1 MRLGQIFGDDVPLGS
16 LGSFLLDCY
25 SVPGGRAVL
34 HGDRACRQLGPGARL
49 GRVGLAAGPLCGS
62 CAWMLPAEHPVSEF
76 AVAVAGLRT
85 PAVVAGAGAPA
96 GPVPAPGPAGAEP
109 AQAVRVW
116 RRAQTR
122 ALEGFAAAA
131 AFPWLEPWAG
141 PRLSALTG
149 AVEQARGAVGR
160 RVDPR
165 ELLTAAC
172 VAALPVPV
180 GLREGPPACAGSW
193 GVDGEWLLLE
203 AWTRWQSACAEG
215 EARVADCVRAASAAV
230 YEAFGRRR
238 KARDE
243 ALDSVQR
250 LITSSIDQARRLA
263 EEEYARPVHLVQ
275 MALPL
280 LETEP
285 FTGREY
291 DPLTFW
297 QAGVIA
303 AHQTGV
309 DWPAGQVSLA
319 APRAV
324 SDLLLG
330 G

>member
-1 MRLGQIFGDDVPLGS
+1 M
-16 LGSFLLDCY
+16 
-25 SVPGGRAVL
+25 
-34 HGDRACRQLGPGARL
+34 
-49 GRVGLAAGPLCGS
+49 
-62 CAWMLPAEHPVSEF
+62 SEF

-85 PAVVAGAGAPA
+85 PAVVAGAGASA
-96 GPVPAPGPAGAEP
+96 GPVPPPGPAGAEP

-122 ALEGFAAAA
+122 ALEGFAASA

-149 AVEQARGAVGR
+149 AVEQARGAVAR
-160 RVDPR
+160 CVDPR

-180 GLREGPPACAGSW
+180 GLRDGLPASAGSW
-193 GVDGEWLLLE
+193 GLDGQWLLLE

-215 EARVADCVRAASAAV
+215 EAQVADCVRAALAAV

-238 KARDE
+238 KGRDE

-263 EEEYARPVHLVQ
+263 EEECTGSVHLVQ

-285 FTGREY
+285 FTGRER
-291 DPLTFW
+291 DPLTLW

-303 AHQTGV
+303 VHQAGV
-309 DWPAGQVSLA
+309 DWPAGQITLTV
-319 APRAV
+319 PQAV
-324 SDLLLG
+324 SDLLPG

>member
-1 MRLGQIFGDDVPLGS
+1 M
-16 LGSFLLDCY
+16 
-25 SVPGGRAVL
+25 
-34 HGDRACRQLGPGARL
+34 
-49 GRVGLAAGPLCGS
+49 
-62 CAWMLPAEHPVSEF
+62 
-76 AVAVAGLRT
+76 
-85 PAVVAGAGAPA
+85 VAGADAPT
-96 GPVPAPGPAGAEP
+96 GPVTTSGRAGAEP
-109 AQAVRVW
+109 AQAARVW

-122 ALEGFAAAA
+122 ALEGIAAAA

-149 AVEQARGAVGR
+149 AVEQARGTVAR
-160 RVDPR
+160 CVDPR

-180 GLREGPPACAGSW
+180 GLQEGLSECAGSW

-215 EARVADCVRAASAAV
+215 EAQVANCVRAASAVV

-238 KARDE
+238 KGRDE

-250 LITSSIDQARRLA
+250 LITASIDQGRRHA
-263 EEEYARPVHLVQ
+263 AKEHAGPVRLIR
-275 MALPL
+275 MAIPL
-280 LETEP
+280 LEAEP
-285 FTGREY
+285 FTGREH
-291 DPLTFW
+291 DPLTPW

-303 AHQTGV
+303 VYQSGV
-309 DWPAGQVSLA
+309 DWPAGEVSLA

-324 SDLLLG
+324 ADLLLG

>member
-1 MRLGQIFGDDVPLGS
+1 M
-16 LGSFLLDCY
+16 
-25 SVPGGRAVL
+25 
-34 HGDRACRQLGPGARL
+34 
-49 GRVGLAAGPLCGS
+49 
-62 CAWMLPAEHPVSEF
+62 SEF

-85 PAVVAGAGAPA
+85 PAVVAGDGPA
-96 GPVPAPGPAGAEP
+96 GLAPTPGPAGGEP

-131 AFPWLEPWAG
+131 AFPWLESWAG

-149 AVEQARGAVGR
+149 AVEQARAAVAR

-180 GLREGPPACAGSW
+180 GLREGLPTCAGSW

-203 AWTRWQSACAEG
+203 AWMRWQSACAEG
-215 EARVADCVRAASAAV
+215 EAQVADCVRAASAAV

-243 ALDSVQR
+243 ALDAVQR
-250 LITSSIDQARRLA
+250 LITASTDQARRLA
-263 EEEYARPVHLVQ
+263 EEENAEPVHLVQ

-285 FTGREY
+285 FTGREH

-297 QAGVIA
+297 QARVIA
-303 AHQTGV
+303 VHQSGV

>member
-1 MRLGQIFGDDVPLGS
+1 M
-16 LGSFLLDCY
+16 
-25 SVPGGRAVL
+25 
-34 HGDRACRQLGPGARL
+34 
-49 GRVGLAAGPLCGS
+49 
-62 CAWMLPAEHPVSEF
+62 SEF

-85 PAVVAGAGAPA
+85 PALVAGDGAPT
-96 GPVPAPGPAGAEP
+96 GPVPTSGPAGGAES

-122 ALEGFAAAA
+122 ALEGVVAAA
-131 AFPWLEPWAG
+131 AFPWREPWVG

-149 AVEQARGAVGR
+149 AVEQARAAVAR

-180 GLREGPPACAGSW
+180 GLRDGLPASVGSW

-203 AWTRWQSACAEG
+203 AYMRWQSACAEG

-230 YEAFGRRR
+230 YEAFGRWR
-238 KARDE
+238 KGRDE

-250 LITSSIDQARRLA
+250 LITASNDQARRLA
-263 EEEYARPVHLVQ
+263 EEECAGPVHLVQ
-275 MALPL
+275 MTLPL

-285 FTGREY
+285 FTGREH

-297 QAGVIA
+297 RAGVIA
-303 AHQTGV
+303 VHQSGV
-309 DWPAGQVSLA
+309 DWSPGRVTLA
-319 APRAV
+319 APRVV